1 MNSQAVSGG
10 GIDTSAFQGLLAEG
24 GPSAPFADFD
34 VEQELINIYQD
45 PNTPDEQKRQILEQ
59 IGGIKQAG
67 AEGRELAGLFDKITS
82 PERRQQILQ
91 DNLAFEKE
99 RMAQAAPY
107 KLAFALPGQIMDA
120 FAKPALM
127 QLAGSTNISNM
138 MMQSANRNYGIA
150 PAAMN
155 APPRSGVK
163 YF

>member
-1 MNSQAVSGG
+1 MDTQALSGG

-24 GPSAPFADFD
+24 GPSTPLEDFD
-34 VEQELINIYQD
+34 VEQELSNIYRD
-45 PNTPDEQKRQILEQ
+45 PNTSDDQRTQILGQ
-59 IGGIKQAG
+59 IGSMQEAG
-67 AEGRELAGLFDKITS
+67 AEERELADLFDRITS

>member
-1 MNSQAVSGG
+1 MATQMQGA
-10 GIDTSAFQGLLAEG
+10 DTSAFEGLLTEG
-24 GPSAPFADFD
+24 APGGSSLKGFS
-34 VEQELINIYQD
+34 VEEELLNIYQD
-45 PNTPDEQKRQILEQ
+45 PETPPEAKQKILDRL
-59 IGGIKQAG
+59 GGIQEAG
-67 AEGRELAGLFDKITS
+67 AEGRQLSDLFERITS

-91 DNLAFEKE
+91 DNLAFEQE

-138 MMQSANRNYGIA
+138 MMQSANRNYNIA
-150 PAAMN
+150 PASMN
-155 APPRSGVK
+155 APPRPGVK

>member
-24 GPSAPFADFD
+24 GPSAPFGDFD
-34 VEQELINIYQD
+34 VEQELINIYRD
-45 PNTPDEQKRQILEQ
+45 PNTSDAQRTQIIGQ
-59 IGGIKQAG
+59 IGSMQNAG
-67 AEGRELAGLFDKITS
+67 EEERVLAGLFDKITS